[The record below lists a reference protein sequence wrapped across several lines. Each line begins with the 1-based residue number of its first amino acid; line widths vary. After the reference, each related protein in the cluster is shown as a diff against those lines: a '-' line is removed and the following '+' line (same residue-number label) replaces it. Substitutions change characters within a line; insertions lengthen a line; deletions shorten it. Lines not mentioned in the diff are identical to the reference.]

1 MATPSGSDDP
11 DALTPWE
18 LQVLAR
24 IGGDLADSDPRL
36 ADELSRRA
44 APRTLRWWP
53 LSARAAGALIVALA
67 VLVIAGALVPAS
79 WWATL
84 GLVTTLVV
92 VPWLLLAATEN
103 DGSDSIARPT
113 GSPSI
118 EGCGICAHDDSDRGH
133 RSGGPAGRQQRTDGA
148 AVPAGRRAA
157 LRAAAPRGPRARST
171 GDGPVADRMVKVPVQ
186 TIVLDVPPQGA
197 ITKDNVTLSVD
208 AVVYF
213 RVTDPVK
220 AVVNVENY
228 LGAISQVAR
237 TSLRSVIGRADLDT
251 MLSDREQVNAEL
263 RAVIDTP
270 TDDWGVSVDRVEI
283 KDIALPEGMRRAMAH
298 QAEAER
304 DRRARVIAADGEFQ
318 ASARLA
324 DAARVMGD
332 PSGAMQLRLLQTVSE
347 VASDQNSTLVMP
359 LPVEV
364 LRFFEQATGALAGA
378 PARPRRRS
386 VAVTPLPPVAA
397 PPTLRWTPL
406 PEPEHTDGDGAGR

>member
-1 MATPSGSDDP
+1 V
-11 DALTPWE
+11 LTT
-18 LQVLAR
+18 V
-24 IGGDLADSDPRL
+24 
-36 ADELSRRA
+36 
-44 APRTLRWWP
+44 
-53 LSARAAGALIVALA
+53 LIV
-67 VLVIAGALVPAS
+67 VVALVA
-79 WWATL
+79 
-84 GLVTTLVV
+84 
-92 VPWLLLAATEN
+92 LLLAT
-103 DGSDSIARPT
+103 SARMVQQYQ
-113 GSPSI
+113 
-118 EGCGICAHDDSDRGH
+118 RGVVL
-133 RSGGPAGRQQRTDGA
+133 RFGRLLPEVRQPG
-148 AVPAGRRAA
+148 
-157 LRAAAPRGPRARST
+157 LRLMV
-171 GDGPVADRMVKVPVQ
+171 PVADRMVKVPVQ

-213 RVTDPVK
+213 RVIDPVK

-263 RAVIDTP
+263 RAVIDSP

-324 DAARVMGD
+324 DAARVMGV

-364 LRFFEQATGALAGA
+364 LRFFGQATGGTGDAPSASAPSISNLPTSTPESAPVQPTSTPESAPVRPPAPVDASTGGA
-378 PARPRRRS
+378 ER
-386 VAVTPLPPVAA
+386 
-397 PPTLRWTPL
+397 
-406 PEPEHTDGDGAGR
+406 TDVDGAAR